1 MKKKILIIAGII
13 LVLIVAIIAYT
24 VVTDMKQEEKLT
36 EEFKYIDGLVEKEET
51 ETDEI
56 KEALERTVTTRGDYL
71 KTEKAYKQYLKDA
84 YKNMET
90 MTNILEDEKIEN
102 SLTAQNYKEDGPE
115 FEETKK
121 YLAETKQSLE
131 DGKNKFYELLTE
143 DGAMKYIKD
152 QNVNSYYE
160 EIYNKEIQGY
170 INLEEKEGDTLKD
183 SIDDVINVL
192 TISEKVINFLSEHK
206 DSWEIEDDSIVFDTE
221 KLSDEYDNLISEI

>member
-51 ETDEI
+51 ETNEI
-56 KEALERTVTTRGDYL
+56 KEALERTVTTKGDYL

-90 MTNILEDEKIEN
+90 MTNILEDERIEN
-102 SLTAQNYKEDGPE
+102 SLTPENYKEDGPE
-115 FEETKK
+115 FEKTKK

-152 QNVNSYYE
+152 QNVDSYYE

-183 SIDDVINVL
+183 SIDDVIDVL
-192 TISEKVINFLSEHK
+192 TISEKVINFLSENK

>member
-90 MTNILEDEKIEN
+90 MTNILEDERIEN
-102 SLTAQNYKEDGPE
+102 SLTPENYKEDGPE
-115 FEETKK
+115 FEKTKK

-152 QNVNSYYE
+152 QNVDSYYE

-183 SIDDVINVL
+183 SIDDVIDVL
-192 TISEKVINFLSEHK
+192 TISEKVINFLSENK

>member
-152 QNVNSYYE
+152 QNVDSYYE

-183 SIDDVINVL
+183 SIDDVIDVL
-192 TISEKVINFLSEHK
+192 TISEKVINFLSENK
-206 DSWEIEDDSIVFDTE
+206 ESWEIEDDSIVFDTE

>member
-90 MTNILEDEKIEN
+90 MTNILEDERIEN
-102 SLTAQNYKEDGPE
+102 SLTPENYKEDGPE
-115 FEETKK
+115 FEKTKK

-152 QNVNSYYE
+152 QNVDSYYE

-192 TISEKVINFLSEHK
+192 TISEKVINFLSENK

>member
-152 QNVNSYYE
+152 QNVESYYE

-183 SIDDVINVL
+183 SIDDVIDVL
-192 TISEKVINFLSEHK
+192 TISEKVINFLSENK
-206 DSWEIEDDSIVFDTE
+206 DSWKIEDDSIVFDTE
-221 KLSDEYDNLISEI
+221 ELSDEYDNLISEI

>member
-1 MKKKILIIAGII
+1 
-13 LVLIVAIIAYT
+13 
-24 VVTDMKQEEKLT
+24 
-36 EEFKYIDGLVEKEET
+36 
-51 ETDEI
+51 
-56 KEALERTVTTRGDYL
+56 
-71 KTEKAYKQYLKDA
+71 
-84 YKNMET
+84 MET
-90 MTNILEDEKIEN
+90 MTNILEDERIEN
-102 SLTAQNYKEDGPE
+102 SLTPENYKEDGPE

-152 QNVNSYYE
+152 QNVDSYYE

-183 SIDDVINVL
+183 SIDDVIDVL
-192 TISEKVINFLSEHK
+192 TISEKVINFLSENK

>member
-13 LVLIVAIIAYT
+13 VVLIVAIIAYT

-90 MTNILEDEKIEN
+90 MTNILEDERIEN
-102 SLTAQNYKEDGPE
+102 SLTSENYKEDGPE
-115 FEETKK
+115 FEKTKK

-152 QNVNSYYE
+152 QNVDSYYE

-183 SIDDVINVL
+183 SIDDVIDVL
-192 TISEKVINFLSEHK
+192 TISEKVINFLSENK

>member
-152 QNVNSYYE
+152 QNVDSYYE

-183 SIDDVINVL
+183 SIDDVIDVL
-192 TISEKVINFLSEHK
+192 TISEKVINFLSENK
-206 DSWEIEDDSIVFDTE
+206 DSWKIEDDSIVFDTE
-221 KLSDEYDNLISEI
+221 ELSDEYDNLISEI